1 MNENDLSQLPE
12 VSFMDVFNRAAEDGA
27 SYGGALLGGAIN
39 GLPQVLATVA
49 GGAAHG
55 AEYMGLLSED
65 APLNAGD
72 ITDASFDWADNVA
85 QDLPVVGGWFS
96 EQMNENPTTAQV
108 GEFIGPA
115 GLIGV
120 GMKAGKA
127 VKPAGEWLTAAGGG
141 DLLKG
146 AYKYLTHPNRKYLKR
161 GTPHI
166 KKAGTALGLGL
177 GGVAAAEGVEQ
188 EVRGM

>member
-85 QDLPVVGGWFS
+85 QDLPVVGNWFAES
-96 EQMNENPTTAQV
+96 MNENPTAARV
-108 GEFIGPA
+108 GEFVGPFGVIGATNKGIKAAAPA
-115 GLIGV
+115 MDWFRVAGQGNVINGIGRYLGGNSRYANRANESLIKGAKVTGV
-120 GMKAGKA
+120 GNAN
-127 VKPAGEWLTAAGGG
+127 VTA
-141 DLLKG
+141 
-146 AYKYLTHPNRKYLKR
+146 TE
-161 GTPHI
+161 
-166 KKAGTALGLGL
+166 LG
-177 GGVAAAEGVEQ
+177 EQ
-188 EVRGM
+188 EVRRM